1 MLGASTRGAS
11 YRCWFWASGFRACS
25 RSTRRLVIDSG
36 EEEEEGSL
44 NEEKV
49 EEKVE
54 EKEGMLAGG
63 RYFLMRGNRMRA
75 SGRDWEAVLFLLG
88 RSR

>member
-49 EEKVE
+49 EV
-54 EKEGMLAGG
+54 KEGMLAGG

>member
-1 MLGASTRGAS
+1 
-11 YRCWFWASGFRACS
+11 
-25 RSTRRLVIDSG
+25 
-36 EEEEEGSL
+36 L